1 LSVQGKYDIEAK
13 KFYERVGLQFELNV
27 EIPADS
33 EVIIGILNN
42 SDSVLKRLYLAYFP
56 MVLQLVLNNNGDED
70 DAKDVYQEAII
81 VLYNKVKTG
90 DFELSSKLKTYIY
103 SICRRLWLKRLKQM
117 NRYGGDIKDFQE
129 YLPVEDD
136 VEKHH
141 DRDMQ
146 LNKMEDALKLLGEPC
161 KTIMEDFYIH
171 SRSMQEICERFG
183 YTNAD
188 NAKTQKYKCL
198 QRLKKLFFQQ

>member
-1 LSVQGKYDIEAK
+1 VNKQID
-13 KFYERVGLQFELNV
+13 LQ
-27 EIPADS
+27 IPADS

-56 MVLQLVLNNNGDED
+56 MVLQLILNNNGNED

-81 VLYNKVKTG
+81 VLYNKVKRG

-103 SICRRLWLKRLKQM
+103 SICRRLWLKRLKQL

-129 YLPVEDD
+129 YLPVEDEI
-136 VEKHH
+136 EKHQ

-146 LNKMEDALKLLGEPC
+146 LNKMENALKLLGEPC
-161 KTIMEDFYIH
+161 KTIMEDFYMH
-171 SRSMQEICERFG
+171 GKSMQEICERFG

>member
-1 LSVQGKYDIEAK
+1 VNKQID
-13 KFYERVGLQFELNV
+13 LQ
-27 EIPADS
+27 IPADS

-56 MVLQLVLNNNGDED
+56 MVLQLVLNNNGNED

-81 VLYNKVKTG
+81 VLYNKVKRG

-103 SICRRLWLKRLKQM
+103 SICRRLWLKRLKQL

-129 YLPVEDD
+129 YLPVEDEI
-136 VEKHH
+136 EKHQ

-146 LNKMEDALKLLGEPC
+146 LNKMENALKLLGEPC
-161 KTIMEDFYIH
+161 KTIMEDFYMH
-171 SRSMQEICERFG
+171 GKSMQEICERFG

>member
-1 LSVQGKYDIEAK
+1 MNNQ
-13 KFYERVGLQFELNV
+13 LNV
-27 EIPADS
+27 EAPSDR

-42 SDSVLKRLYLAYFP
+42 SDSVLKKLYLAYFP
-56 MVLQLVLNNNGDED
+56 MVLQLVISNNGDED
-70 DAKDVYQEAII
+70 EAKDIYQEAII
-81 VLYNKVKTG
+81 VLYNKVKRG

-103 SICRRLWLKRLKQM
+103 SICRRLWLKRLKQL

-129 YLPVEDD
+129 YLPVEDE
-136 VEKHH
+136 VEMHEE
-141 DRDMQ
+141 RDTQ
-146 LNKMEDALKLLGEPC
+146 LNKMGDALKLLGEPC
-161 KTIMEDFYIH
+161 KTIMEDFYMH
-171 SRSMQEICERFG
+171 NRSMQDICERFG